1 MFTVALTIQIIA
13 ALICFCAVLTVAF
26 QKTSSYSNIILIT
39 FICAF
44 IQNGGYILELTSK
57 DLGQAMVATKAQ
69 YLGGAFEIG
78 LITFFMFKYCG
89 IEFNGVLKGLM
100 ILEAVFVVFGV
111 WTGDYTKIY
120 YKSIDFV
127 SDVTFPHL
135 VLEHGWL
142 YNLYAIVTVIE
153 LIACI
158 FILTVSIL
166 RTNQEHMKMNYKIL
180 IFVVLVPLF
189 GYLVAISGIIQ
200 GFDTT
205 PLFVAIAV
213 GLFAIAIARKH
224 VFDVADTAGELILAN
239 LENAIIILNNDN
251 GYEYSNKRAKELYPS
266 LNKYSRG
273 KIIDDPS
280 VLRLFESDKTEQ
292 ISIGDRRF
300 EININRVRPNG
311 EDIGKTAILF
321 DVTDST
327 EQMAK
332 MRALKDVAEEASRAK
347 SFFLASVSHEI
358 RTPINTIMGMSEV
371 LLRDYATDSTRAYI
385 QNIRNSG
392 NTLLDLI
399 SDILDFS
406 KIESGKLELV
416 RDRFDLKG
424 MLGDVV
430 NLTKFRC
437 DQKGHEFI
445 VDITKDIPRFI
456 IGDELRIRQILVNI
470 LSNAVKY
477 TDKGFIKF
485 KFSFKRRNDFDIDL
499 LVVIEDS
506 GSGIKF
512 ENQDKIF
519 SSFGREKMVDNNK
532 IGGTGLGLNISKQ
545 LVEMMGGLI
554 NFKSEVGKGTV
565 FSIIIPVIAA
575 SDSIETVGEDI
586 GRREDE
592 EFYRVPFVSPDA
604 EILIVDDSPLN
615 QKVMEELLKKT
626 EAKLTMVSSGA
637 ECLDYVRE
645 KHFDLIFMDHR
656 MAGMDGVETFS
667 RIKQSDNECKDTPV
681 VMVTANATNDSRDW
695 YIMKGFS
702 DFLLMPVNEKQL
714 CKMLYKF
721 LPENLIVIKEF

>member
-1 MFTVALTIQIIA
+1 MFNVALTIQLIA
-13 ALICFCAVLTVAF
+13 TLICFCSVLAVAF

-39 FICAF
+39 FICTF
-44 IQNGGYILELTSK
+44 VQNGGYILELTSK

-89 IEFNGVLKGLM
+89 VEFNGVLKGLM

-127 SDVTFPHL
+127 SDATIPHL

-142 YNLYAIVTVIE
+142 YNVFATITVIE

-166 RTNQEHMKMNYKIL
+166 RTNQEHMKMNYVIL
-180 IFVVLVPLF
+180 IVVVLVPLV
-189 GYLVAISGIIQ
+189 GYLVAISRVIE

-205 PLFVAIAV
+205 PLFAAISV
-213 GLFAIAIARKH
+213 GIFAIAIVRKH

-266 LNKYSRG
+266 LNNYSRG
-273 KIIDDPS
+273 RIIDDPS
-280 VLRLFESDKTEQ
+280 ILRIFDSNKSDQ
-292 ISIGDRRF
+292 ISIGDRIF
-300 EININRVRPNG
+300 EISINKVQPNG

-332 MRALKDVAEEASRAK
+332 MRALKEEAEEASRAK

-358 RTPINTIMGMSEV
+358 RTPINAIMGMSEV
-371 LLRDYATDSTRAYI
+371 LLRDYSTDETRAYI
-385 QNIRNSG
+385 QSIRNSG

-416 RDRFDLKG
+416 RDRFDLKV

-437 DQKGHEFI
+437 DQKGHDFI
-445 VDITKDIPRFI
+445 VDITKEIPRYV

-485 KFSFKRRNDFDIDL
+485 RFSYKRRSDFDIDL
-499 LVVIEDS
+499 LIVVEDS

-519 SSFGREKMVDNNK
+519 TGFGREKMVGTHK
-532 IGGTGLGLNISKQ
+532 VGGTGLGLNISKQ

-554 NFKSEVGKGTV
+554 NFKSEEGKGTV

-592 EFYRVPFVSPDA
+592 KTYKVPFVSPDA
-604 EILIVDDSPLN
+604 QILIVDDSPLN

-626 EAKLTMVSSGA
+626 ESKLTMVSSGA
-637 ECLDYVRE
+637 ECLDYVRK

-702 DFLLMPVNEKQL
+702 DFLLMPVSEKQL
-714 CKMLYKF
+714 CNMLYKF
-721 LPENLIVIKEF
+721 LPENLIIMKE

>member
-13 ALICFCAVLTVAF
+13 TLICFCAVLTVAF

-44 IQNGGYILELTSK
+44 IQNGGYILELASK

-127 SDVTFPHL
+127 SDVTLPHL

-142 YNLYAIVTVIE
+142 YNLFATITVIE

-166 RTNQEHMKMNYKIL
+166 RTNQEHMKMNYTIL

-189 GYLVAISGIIQ
+189 GYLFAISGIIE

-205 PLFVAIAV
+205 PLFAAIAV
-213 GLFAIAIARKH
+213 GIFAIAIARKH

-300 EININRVRPNG
+300 EININRVRPHG

-332 MRALKDVAEEASRAK
+332 MRALKDEAEEASRAK

-430 NLTKFRC
+430 NLTQFRC

-592 EFYRVPFVSPDA
+592 EFYRVPFISPEA

>member
-1 MFTVALTIQIIA
+1 MFIVALTIQIIA
-13 ALICFCAVLTVAF
+13 TLICFCAVLTVAF

-44 IQNGGYILELTSK
+44 IQNGGYILELASK

-127 SDVTFPHL
+127 SDVTLPHL

-142 YNLYAIVTVIE
+142 YNLFATITVIE

-166 RTNQEHMKMNYKIL
+166 RTNQEHMKMNYTIL

-189 GYLVAISGIIQ
+189 GYLVAISGIIE

-205 PLFVAIAV
+205 PLFAAIAV
-213 GLFAIAIARKH
+213 GIFAIAIARKH

-273 KIIDDPS
+273 KTIDDPS

-321 DVTDST
+321 DITDST

-332 MRALKDVAEEASRAK
+332 MRSLKDEAEEASRAK

-714 CKMLYKF
+714 CNMLYKF
-721 LPENLIVIKEF
+721 LPENLIVIKES

>member
-127 SDVTFPHL
+127 SDVTLPHL

-142 YNLYAIVTVIE
+142 YNLFAIITVIE

-166 RTNQEHMKMNYKIL
+166 RTNQEHMKMNYTIL

-189 GYLVAISGIIQ
+189 GYLFAISGIIE

-205 PLFVAIAV
+205 PLFAAIAV
-213 GLFAIAIARKH
+213 GIFAIAIARKH

-321 DVTDST
+321 DITDST

-332 MRALKDVAEEASRAK
+332 MRALKDEAEEASRAK

-445 VDITKDIPRFI
+445 VDITKNIPRFI

>member
-1 MFTVALTIQIIA
+1 MFIAALTIQIIA
-13 ALICFCAVLTVAF
+13 TLICFCAVLTVAF

-44 IQNGGYILELTSK
+44 IQNGGYILELASK

-127 SDVTFPHL
+127 SDVTLPHL

-142 YNLYAIVTVIE
+142 YNLFATITVIE

-166 RTNQEHMKMNYKIL
+166 RTNQEHMKMNYTIL

-189 GYLVAISGIIQ
+189 GYLFAISGIIE

-205 PLFVAIAV
+205 PLFAAIAV
-213 GLFAIAIARKH
+213 GIFAIAIARKH

-300 EININRVRPNG
+300 EININRVRPHG

-332 MRALKDVAEEASRAK
+332 MRALKDEAEEASRAK

-592 EFYRVPFVSPDA
+592 EFYRVPFVSPEA

>member
-89 IEFNGVLKGLM
+89 IEFKGVLKGIM

-127 SDVTFPHL
+127 SDATFPHL

-166 RTNQEHMKMNYKIL
+166 RTNQEHMKMNYTIL

-213 GLFAIAIARKH
+213 GIFAIAIARKH

-273 KIIDDPS
+273 KIIDDLS
-280 VLRLFESDKTEQ
+280 VLRIFESEKTEQ

-332 MRALKDVAEEASRAK
+332 MRALKDEAEEASRAK

-721 LPENLIVIKEF
+721 LPENLIVIKEL